1 MQHNFFLTEKDGQ
14 QQNITQKSLTTIKNS
29 YKKKMLQVL
38 MSDITLTLVLNERKE
53 MFTEIA
59 VTVCKLDIIFQ

>member
-1 MQHNFFLTEKDGQ
+1 
-14 QQNITQKSLTTIKNS
+14 
-29 YKKKMLQVL
+29 MLQVL
-38 MSDITLTLVLNERKE
+38 MSDITLKLVLNERKE

>member
-1 MQHNFFLTEKDGQ
+1 
-14 QQNITQKSLTTIKNS
+14 
-29 YKKKMLQVL
+29 MLQVL

-59 VTVCKLDIIFQ
+59 VTVCKLEVVTLKCGEWIPNPQFSEGSGGFFW